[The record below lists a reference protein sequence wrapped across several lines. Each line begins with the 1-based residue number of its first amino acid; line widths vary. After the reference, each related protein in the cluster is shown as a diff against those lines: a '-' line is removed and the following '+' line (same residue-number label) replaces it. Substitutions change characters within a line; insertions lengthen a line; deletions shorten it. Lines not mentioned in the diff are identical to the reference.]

1 MVNVQRLPAVGAL
14 VAACVIATAA
24 PAKAQRQA
32 PGPACGGTLWRL
44 MTLSDATRSQVRWPG
59 AQTTVAAIAK
69 RPSPARIT
77 NTRSTPFQKQNWRLT
92 AVIDRFRVASNGEMV
107 LVLYDVPSATY
118 MDAYIPASAC
128 LPQATRGRAQILAA
142 RNALEAACIIPPA
155 TWMQLGATVQVTGVG
170 FWNPVR
176 TTKGALANGAEIRP
190 VTGLTVL
197 QGCGM

>member
-1 MVNVQRLPAVGAL
+1 
-14 VAACVIATAA
+14 
-24 PAKAQRQA
+24 
-32 PGPACGGTLWRL
+32 
-44 MTLSDATRSQVRWPG
+44 
-59 AQTTVAAIAK
+59 
-69 RPSPARIT
+69 
-77 NTRSTPFQKQNWRLT
+77 
-92 AVIDRFRVASNGEMV
+92 
-107 LVLYDVPSATY
+107 
-118 MDAYIPASAC
+118 
-128 LPQATRGRAQILAA
+128 LPQATRGRAQIVAA